1 MKLSKLL
8 LITQNPKEFARWAIA
23 TQNKVP
29 KHLRKD
35 FTSTWPTVQNTSE
48 HVRGAFV
55 VHWSLIV
62 GGTFNRISVP
72 MMLGSMTYMQMAAMS
87 VGREDLAQ
95 VLQTMMQNINRIHH
109 EITLAN
115 GGEDEEE

>member
-1 MKLSKLL
+1 MKLSRLL
-8 LITQNPKEFARWAIA
+8 LINQSPKEFARWAIA
-23 TQNKVP
+23 TQNRVP
-29 KHLRKD
+29 KHLQND
-35 FTSTWPTVQNTSE
+35 FIKTWPTVQNTSE

-62 GGTFNRISVP
+62 GGSLNRISVP